1 MTQAEI
7 AYDCTFFIIFMNI
20 WTDELQK
27 EFDLM

>member
-7 AYDCTFFIIFMNI
+7 AYDGTFFIIFMNI